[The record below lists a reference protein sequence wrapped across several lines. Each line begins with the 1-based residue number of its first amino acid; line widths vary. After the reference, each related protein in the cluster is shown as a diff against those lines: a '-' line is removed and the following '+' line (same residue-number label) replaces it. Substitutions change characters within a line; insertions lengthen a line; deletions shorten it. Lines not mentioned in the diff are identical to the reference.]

1 MYKNIFIKRKI
12 NLKLLLI
19 SALIIAGIIINTL
32 IRIDYVG
39 KFYEK
44 NTENT
49 TKSYEVAD
57 LNGNG
62 IIDGGDIPFTPPVN
76 ICEQNLNNIHIEGK
90 WESWSLDVPYWKFEF
105 YEDKTFKFFTRTYNF
120 TSSGKWQYIEQDRTL
135 TILILDQLDYWKEGF
150 FIYSESDIKLF
161 SGIKAMNIDNYSITF
176 NIEDYSSE
184 DCSNVYKAINFFGW
198 NFIKIN

>member
-76 ICEQNLNNIHIEGK
+76 ICEQNLNNIPIEGK
-90 WESWSLDVPYWKFEF
+90 WESWSLDVPFWKFEF
-105 YEDKTFKFFTRTYNF
+105 SKDKTFKYFTRVFNF
-120 TSSGKWQYIEQDRTL
+120 TSSGKWEYDEQDSTITL
-135 TILILDQLDYWKEGF
+135 FILDQFDYWKKRF
-150 FIYSESDIKLF
+150 FDDQEHIVKTF
-161 SGIKAMNIDNYSITF
+161 S
-176 NIEDYSSE
+176 
-184 DCSNVYKAINFFGW
+184 
-198 NFIKIN
+198 